1 MCISITFC
9 LKMVMS
15 VLVIHVRMVGHA
27 LMELQAI
34 VAIACCNTLVVTV
47 NKDSGVPQTHV
58 KMEVCALKE
67 MTPFCATAQSSILV
81 ILVNRRSGAF
91 FIHAKMEV
99 CVVKDHI
106 HPDALAHQSTQAPIV
121 SAGITVTL
129 TLAEMVAH
137 A

>member
-1 MCISITFC
+1 MC
-9 LKMVMS
+9 L
-15 VLVIHVRMVGHA
+15 
-27 LMELQAI
+27 
-34 VAIACCNTLVVTV
+34 
-47 NKDSGVPQTHV
+47 GVPQTHV

-91 FIHAKMEV
+91 FILAKMEA
-99 CVVKDHI
+99 CVEKDLI

-129 TLAEMVAH
+129 TLAEIVYH
-137 A
+137 LSE

>member
-1 MCISITFC
+1 
-9 LKMVMS
+9 
-15 VLVIHVRMVGHA
+15 
-27 LMELQAI
+27 
-34 VAIACCNTLVVTV
+34 
-47 NKDSGVPQTHV
+47 
-58 KMEVCALKE
+58 MEVCALKE